1 MRKLFGSHLSRLA
14 RFRKP
19 IGLAGSSLILALL
32 LGACTAQQAAVIEL
46 GIENVKKG
54 NDTTAKTLI
63 VTVCGMTV
71 GAYNRLGSP
80 TDRRGV
86 DLLCGGN
93 GEEPI
98 TRGDLQRFLESQ

>member
-1 MRKLFGSHLSRLA
+1 MRSLIS
-14 RFRKP
+14 KP
-19 IGLAGSSLILALL
+19 IVIALALL
-32 LGACTAQQAAVIEL
+32 LPACTAQQAAL
-46 GIENVKKG
+46 ADLAADKVKTV
-54 NDTTAKTLI
+54 NDTAAQTLI

-71 GAYNRLGSP
+71 GAFNRLESA

-98 TRGDLQRFLESQ
+98 TLQDLQRFLEVAP